1 MNEKKEMKEIFMRVD
16 EVAEELGVSESYA
29 YKVIREMNKEL
40 KKTGCF
46 TISGRIDRKFFHE
59 KFYGTRPEGKRGEC

>member
-1 MNEKKEMKEIFMRVD
+1 MNEIFMRVE

-29 YKVIREMNKEL
+29 YKIIREMNKEL

-46 TISGRIDRKFFHE
+46 TLSGRIDRKFSHE
-59 KFYGTRPEGKRGEC
+59 KFYSTRPEEKRGDR